1 MLIEEETKP
10 DWPGRVFSDRVRD
23 VAGGKH
29 CCRACED
36 TLGRD
41 PYIPVRRVARVGVAH
56 GGAMS
61 V

>member
-10 DWPGRVFSDRVRD
+10 DWPGRVFSGRVRD

-41 PYIPVRRVARVGVAH
+41 PYIPVRRVGS
-56 GGAMS
+56 G
-61 V
+61 